1 MVTVGTSDVVS
12 HGTVVVTVAPL
23 EFVVVTTINEVVVT
37 SGVCSVVPVSQGTV
51 VVMIDPYVF
60 VVVITNSDVEEI
72 SLDVDSQGTVE

>member
-1 MVTVGTSDVVS
+1 MVGTSDVDS

-23 EFVVVTTINEVVVT
+23 EFVVVTTMNEVVVT
-37 SGVCSVVPVSQGTV
+37 SGVCNVVPV
-51 VVMIDPYVF
+51 VVMVDPYVF